1 MGRIVIVAYRPKPG
15 QQAALESLMRR
26 HHARLLAHGLVTD
39 RVPMLMSAAD
49 GTIVEVFE
57 WMSAAAIWANEHCY
71 RAVERPPPLRA
82 APRRHRAGARHLV
95 GRRRPCHGSCS
106 SGVVKDDADRPA
118 LAGED
123 SAHAMA

>member
-39 RVPMLMSAAD
+39 RVPILMSAAD

-57 WMSAAAIWANEHCY
+57 WMSAAAIAAAHDND
-71 RAVERPPPLRA
+71 AVQGMWGEYAAVCDYIPLA
-82 APRRHRAGARHLV
+82 QLPEAQ
-95 GRRRPCHGSCS
+95 
-106 SGVVKDDADRPA
+106 A
-118 LAGED
+118 LFAEFD
-123 SAHAMA
+123 PLPSATELHPEFSP

>member
-39 RVPMLMSAAD
+39 RVPILMSAAD

-57 WMSAAAIWANEHCY
+57 WMSAAAIAAAHDNV
-71 RAVERPPPLRA
+71 AVRDMWEEYAAVCDYVPLA
-82 APRRHRAGARHLV
+82 QLTETQALFAEFAP
-95 GRRRPCHGSCS
+95 
-106 SGVVKDDADRPA
+106 
-118 LAGED
+118 LA
-123 SAHAMA
+123 SATELHPELSP